1 MISVSNMD
9 KVLRSVYLDVVS
21 STLNDKT
28 SAFYKKIQK
37 NSANVYGKE
46 MITTCAIGINGG
58 FGSRG
63 ETADLPKSGEPSVV
77 SLKAPMINIYGNLE
91 ISDKL
96 LRISENGIS
105 NAVDMLNYEVES
117 LLASSRFNLRR
128 MLMQDGRGHLC
139 TLIKEGTSFNDIH
152 VDTTRNLVE
161 GMYIDLVN
169 QDDAVAVSAARIT
182 NIFPD
187 TNMIRIDTNLT
198 NDQIDN
204 AMCFTIAGSYE
215 KEIFGIPYIFADD
228 INTIYGNTKFIVN
241 PILPQKLNCTEVSAD
256 TLQSVLDCLEEKCGS
271 EPDMIIS
278 SFDMRRKYLASARES
293 RLNVDFMTVDTGFK
307 SVCYSNVPIY
317 ADGFAPDKTMYFL
330 NTNDYVM
337 GQLGD
342 WAWIEGTNHDIL
354 RPVHNKAAYNATL
367 VKYCNLV
374 CTRPLGQARLTYTA

>member
-1 MISVSNMD
+1 MISVSSMD
-9 KVLRSVYLDVVS
+9 KVLRSVYLDVVAK
-21 STLNDKT
+21 TLNDKT

-46 MITTCAIGINGG
+46 MITTCAVGINGG
-58 FGSRG
+58 FGSRD
-63 ETADLPKSGEPSVV
+63 EDADLPKSGVPSVV
-77 SLKAPMINIYGNLE
+77 SLKAPMKNIYGNLE
-91 ISDKL
+91 ITDKL
-96 LRISENGIS
+96 LRISENGLS
-105 NAVDMLNYEVES
+105 NAVDMLNYEVET
-117 LLASSRFNLRR
+117 LLAASRFNLRR
-128 MLMQDGRGHLC
+128 MLMQDGRGVLANVV
-139 TLIKEGTSFNDIH
+139 KEGSSTNNVY
-152 VDTTRNLVE
+152 VDDTRNFIE
-161 GMYIDLVN
+161 GMYVDIIN
-169 QDDAVAVSAARIT
+169 EDDEVSVASTRISII
-182 NIFPD
+182 NHD
-187 TNMIRIDTNLT
+187 TKCLTLDRSLTESEIDT
-198 NDQIDN
+198 

-241 PILPQKLNCTEVSAD
+241 PILPQKLKCTEVSAD

-330 NTNDYVM
+330 NTDDFVM

-354 RPVHNKAAYNATL
+354 RPIHNKAAYNATL

-374 CTRPLGQARLTYTA
+374 CTRPVGQARLTLDA